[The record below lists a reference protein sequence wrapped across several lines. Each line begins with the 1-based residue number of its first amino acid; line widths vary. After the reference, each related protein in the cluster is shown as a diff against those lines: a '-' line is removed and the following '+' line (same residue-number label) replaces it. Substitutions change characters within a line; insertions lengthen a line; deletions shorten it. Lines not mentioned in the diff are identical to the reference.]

1 MTFAWFVLGE
11 NERGQMQVA
20 VIGGTR
26 HVGHAIVGQLVK
38 VGHQVTVYNRGRTV
52 ASLPAGVQRVVID
65 RRVPGQLGQ
74 ALGEHRPDAVIDMI
88 GYGIRDV
95 QEVYSALPQ
104 LHHYVFCSSTAVY
117 GRIGRSTPCESDA
130 VDPDSTYTFG
140 KVACD
145 EWLMDKYRT
154 SGFPVTSLRL
164 AHPYGPRDHLLY
176 TTGRES
182 LFLDRIRRGRPIIIP
197 GTGRTRIHPIYVQDA
212 AKAFVHVLG
221 RSECMGQ
228 IYNLSGDQILT
239 FARISQ
245 MDLFNW

>member
-117 GRIGRSTPCESDA
+117 GRIGSSTPS
-130 VDPDSTYTFG
+130 
-140 KVACD
+140 
-145 EWLMDKYRT
+145 
-154 SGFPVTSLRL
+154 
-164 AHPYGPRDHLLY
+164 PYAPTASIDH
-176 TTGRES
+176 TTGAPPGAGPSRPNTGAGAAGPAEPCQLPGAKGEYS
-182 LFLDRIRRGRPIIIP
+182 YKGYRRLRNKGCVLNEKRPN
-197 GTGRTRIHPIYVQDA
+197 R
-212 AKAFVHVLG
+212 HV
-221 RSECMGQ
+221 
-228 IYNLSGDQILT
+228 N
-239 FARISQ
+239 
-245 MDLFNW
+245 